1 MPPKAKITRE
11 MIIEEAFE
19 IARKEGAGSITARRI
34 SEKLGCSTQPVLYYF
49 SSVEDIKAQAY
60 KAADEFHTRYLM
72 NFSEKS
78 SPMHEIGLNYI
89 RFAAYEKNLF
99 KFLFQTNE
107 FAGRG
112 IAQLIDAEE
121 LTPVLNVLK
130 KTSGVNEKEAKEIF
144 MQIFMFVHG
153 YASML
158 ANNDIEFDEKKTE
171 YSLAN
176 AFKGAVFAVKG
187 ENDGK
192 AL

>member
-19 IARKEGAGSITARRI
+19 LARKEGAGSITARRI

-89 RFAAYEKNLF
+89 RFAAYEKTSSSF
-99 KFLFQTNE
+99 FFRQTNL
-107 FAGRG
+107 R
-112 IAQLIDAEE
+112 EE
-121 LTPVLNVLK
+121 GLR
-130 KTSGVNEKEAKEIF
+130 S
-144 MQIFMFVHG
+144 
-153 YASML
+153 
-158 ANNDIEFDEKKTE
+158 
-171 YSLAN
+171 
-176 AFKGAVFAVKG
+176 
-187 ENDGK
+187 
-192 AL
+192 